1 MIFLILLITFFITEL
16 LVYHLGH
23 VAIVVP
29 VVFIIMAIYYLYCKN
44 HLLSRGELAT
54 YEKKIEKLK
63 LIQRLLLSVIFLMSL
78 AVMINFI
85 TRVFLFT

>member
-1 MIFLILLITFFITEL
+1 MIFLVLLVTFIITEL
-16 LVYHLGH
+16 MVYHLGQ

-44 HLLSRGELAT
+44 YWLSRGELAT
-54 YEKKIEKLK
+54 YEIKIEKLR
-63 LIQRLLLSVIFLMSL
+63 LVQRLLLSVIFLISL